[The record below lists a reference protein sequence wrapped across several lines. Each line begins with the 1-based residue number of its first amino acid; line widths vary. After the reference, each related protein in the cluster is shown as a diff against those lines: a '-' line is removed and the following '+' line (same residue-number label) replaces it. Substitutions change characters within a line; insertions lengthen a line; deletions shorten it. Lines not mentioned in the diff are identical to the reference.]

1 MVVNHLLLSLL
12 LLKSL
17 LGIVAVLIQLLKF
30 LSFIIPFIC
39 DRHVVIPMVLGLGFR
54 LLAAFG
60 KKYPGLILF
69 IAIT

>member
-17 LGIVAVLIQLLKF
+17 LGIVAVVTQLLR
-30 LSFIIPFIC
+30 LLTFITPFIC
-39 DRHVVIPMVLGLGFR
+39 DRHVVIPMVLVLGFR
-54 LLAAFG
+54 LLAVFG